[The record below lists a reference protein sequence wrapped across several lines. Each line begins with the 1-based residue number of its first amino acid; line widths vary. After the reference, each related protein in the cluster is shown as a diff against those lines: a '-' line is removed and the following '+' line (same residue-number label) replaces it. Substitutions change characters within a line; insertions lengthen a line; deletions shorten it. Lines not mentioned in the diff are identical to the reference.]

1 MKVVEITLKV
11 TNPNTRKVITSFR
24 IAFSKIREAKKVLN
38 TANSTL
44 NTVESVFSP

>member
-11 TNPNTRKVITSFR
+11 TNPKTMNVITSFR
-24 IAFSKIREAKKVLN
+24 ITFSKIIDAKNVLK

-44 NTVESVFSP
+44 NTVESVLSP